1 MKFEHQSEYLL
12 KENAS
17 FYKSQIGELEKMIF
31 DLNQQLQN
39 MKEKFKVLFTFIL
52 LNRLFYLIS

>member
-31 DLNQQLQN
+31 DLNQQLQAS
-39 MKEKFKVLFTFIL
+39 KENERTLKV
-52 LNRLFYLIS
+52 FYS